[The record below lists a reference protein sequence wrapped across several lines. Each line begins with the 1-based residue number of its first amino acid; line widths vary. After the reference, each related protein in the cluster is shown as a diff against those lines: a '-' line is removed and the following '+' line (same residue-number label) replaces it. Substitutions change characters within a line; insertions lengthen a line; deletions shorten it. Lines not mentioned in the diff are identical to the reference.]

1 MMLLASGCARSRN
14 AVSAGQNAQSDTA
27 TQPADTATQPA
38 DTAASADRQPADA
51 TAPGPQPAPDL
62 QVAGIG
68 SSDFLAHRRP
78 RRLLPEDA
86 MIGPLADD
94 RTGSADDRIALQAA
108 DRLLKAVLRGGDLT
122 GAPLS
127 AKGRAYVAE
136 SIGYHLRRG
145 VTLSSFRLG
154 RVQRTRGAAS
164 LRARLSGPFGSTP
177 ADLFLIL
184 DAGRWLVDDVQAD
197 WTALERPQPEPEAIP
212 LPRTD
217 GWTWF

>member
-1 MMLLASGCARSRN
+1 MMLLAPGCARSRN
-14 AVSAGQNAQSDTA
+14 AVSAGESAQLDTA
-27 TQPADTATQPA
+27 GQLDPAGQAADA
-38 DTAASADRQPADA
+38 DTAAQAVATTDEQQP
-51 TAPGPQPAPDL
+51 GLQP
-62 QVAGIG
+62 AGIG
-68 SSDFLAHRRP
+68 SSDLLAHRP

-94 RTGSADDRIALQAA
+94 LSGRADDRIAWQAA
-108 DRLLKAVLRGGDLT
+108 DRLLAAVLRGGGLT

-127 AKGRAYVAE
+127 AKARAYVAE

-154 RVQRTRGAAS
+154 RVQRTRDTATV
-164 LRARLSGPFGSTP
+164 RARLSGPLGSIP

-184 DAGRWLVDDVQAD
+184 DADRWLVDDVQAD
-197 WTALERPQPEPEAIP
+197 WAALQRSQPEPEAIP
-212 LPRTD
+212 LPRPQ

>member
-1 MMLLASGCARSRN
+1 
-14 AVSAGQNAQSDTA
+14 
-27 TQPADTATQPA
+27 
-38 DTAASADRQPADA
+38 
-51 TAPGPQPAPDL
+51 
-62 QVAGIG
+62 
-68 SSDFLAHRRP
+68 
-78 RRLLPEDA
+78 

-94 RTGSADDRIALQAA
+94 RTGPADDRLALQAA
-108 DRLLKAVLRGGDLT
+108 DRLLAAVLRGGDLT

-154 RVQRTRGAAS
+154 RVQRTSGTAS

-184 DAGRWLVDDVQAD
+184 DADRWLVDDVQAD